1 MMGVIVLV
9 FVFGFLMYQPT
20 VWLLD
25 EWLSSPEKTE
35 EQWQEEKTTDAE
47 AIAKWRKEQ
56 KSNERIESSRVKEH
70 LEECSFR
77 VFTNPLHLFVPSF
90 FRKEVEY

>member
-56 KSNERIESSRVKEH
+56 KSNERIESGRVE
-70 LEECSFR
+70 
-77 VFTNPLHLFVPSF
+77 
-90 FRKEVEY
+90 